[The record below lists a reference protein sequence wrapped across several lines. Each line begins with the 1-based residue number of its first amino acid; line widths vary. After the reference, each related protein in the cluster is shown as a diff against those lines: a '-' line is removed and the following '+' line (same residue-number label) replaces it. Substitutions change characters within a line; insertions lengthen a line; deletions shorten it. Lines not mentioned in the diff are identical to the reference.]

1 MHRGRRT
8 LSAYSQIS
16 IAPEEIRIV
25 TRAAIRN
32 LSENGAAILPW
43 QSKPHFH
50 RQRRR
55 RGIVVK
61 IRALM
66 NPSSGGAAYPPL
78 TGLEIYLG
86 LDSTKMPLLT
96 ELELAEFVRLARFE
110 DRHER
115 VGAND
120 CCPARQVFLQANPV
134 AEITGGDRGGVCIFL
149 SAPKL
154 QRTSSPMPPENKIAG
169 NSARAGGQFASLRW
183 WWNNRCRLA

>member
-61 IRALM
+61 NRALM
-66 NPSSGGAAYPPL
+66 NPSSGGAAY
-78 TGLEIYLG
+78 
-86 LDSTKMPLLT
+86 
-96 ELELAEFVRLARFE
+96 
-110 DRHER
+110 
-115 VGAND
+115 
-120 CCPARQVFLQANPV
+120 
-134 AEITGGDRGGVCIFL
+134 
-149 SAPKL
+149 SAPDG
-154 QRTSSPMPPENKIAG
+154 A
-169 NSARAGGQFASLRW
+169 
-183 WWNNRCRLA
+183 